1 VREPTIVIGGVLVG
15 LATAVVDG
23 VASNRH
29 RPLGC
34 GEEPSDHNSRVPARK
49 LGRVWARRNQLN
61 LRRCPSSAHA

>member
-1 VREPTIVIGGVLVG
+1 VREPTIVIGGGLVG

-34 GEEPSDHNSRVPARK
+34 GEEPSDHNSRVPASVNRTTPNIK
-49 LGRVWARRNQLN
+49 SASTPLGLI
-61 LRRCPSSAHA
+61 